1 MTAKTTES
9 SASQSNNGS
18 ARSAASRSRRVERK
32 KADALKII
40 EGIKAKA
47 YEAAEKAAGDMKGD
61 SQKLAQGIA
70 ESLSAVEAF
79 LVLTAERIARAAQA
93 SLPFVKEIEKDL
105 FQMLGEH
112 ISLNDPRLTDDV
124 LDQAMAQAIRRIY
137 DDKNMDVDSV
147 SLADVLKRI
156 EENKAAL
163 VSLLRTA
170 STNVD
175 EVLHPLADLF
185 ERAFAG
191 ELTDSPQTET
201 VSTFKPKQQPTI
213 KGKRKRK
220 QLEPASVDYTYQL
233 IDADYVSY
241 DRETKTI
248 AMLNDDGS
256 VAFKF
261 SSKFSPFDQRVYEII
276 SAIWYSGRD
285 YTTSSEIQLLMNGN
299 NNRATVKQT
308 QRIDDCVSRWMVT
321 LSSID
326 TSNEQHLERKSKS
339 WRGALLPCETV
350 DGIVQGRETKVI
362 HLLGEPPLSRFCR
375 QRKQVAPHNIKVLQ
389 SPLDLRDDSIR
400 LENALLT
407 RISHMRHDKTQPRVI
422 LLDWLYEKC
431 RAAESSKPSRKRQQ
445 IRQNAETYLE
455 HLKTCGTIT
464 GYEFDLKTK
473 RIQIEIN

>member
-70 ESLSAVEAF
+70 DSLTTVEAF
-79 LVLTAERIARAAQA
+79 LVLAAERIARAAQA
-93 SLPFVKEIEKDL
+93 SLPFMKEIEKDL

-163 VSLLRTA
+163 VSLLRTT

-185 ERAFAG
+185 EKAFAG
-191 ELTDSPQTET
+191 ELTYEPQTET
-201 VSTFKPKQQPTI
+201 IDTFKPKQQPTV
-213 KGKRKRK
+213 KGKRKKK
-220 QLEPASVDYTYQL
+220 QPAPASVDYTYQL
-233 IDADYVSY
+233 LDADYVSY
-241 DRETKTI
+241 DKETKTI

-256 VAFKF
+256 KAFSF
-261 SSKFSPFDQRVYEII
+261 SSKFGPFDQRVYEIV
-276 SAIWYSGRD
+276 SAIWYSGKE

-299 NNRATVKQT
+299 NNRAAVKQT
-308 QRIDDCVSRWMVT
+308 ERIDDCISRWMVT
-321 LSSID
+321 MSRID
-326 TSNEQHLERKSKS
+326 TSNEQHLERKSKP

-350 DGIVQGRETKVI
+350 DGIVQGKETMVI

-445 IRQNAETYLE
+445 IRTNAEIYLE
-455 HLKTCGTIT
+455 HLKTCGTIK
-464 GYEFDLKTK
+464 GYKIDLKTK
-473 RIQIEIN
+473 RIHIEIN